1 MFIGRCRCG
10 HSRLQATEVAVQY
23 AKWTSSIV
31 KWTSS
36 IAKWPS
42 IYCKVVVHY
51 CKVAVHYCKVAVHLL
66 QSGRPLLQSGRP
78 FIAKWPS
85 IIVKWLKKWPAT
97 PDHFFD
103 LIGIVAVHFYVF
115 WPASFSILAVQIT
128 CWDVQ
133 K

>member
-1 MFIGRCRCG
+1 MR
-10 HSRLQATEVAVQY
+10 
-23 AKWTSSIV
+23 
-31 KWTSS
+31 
-36 IAKWPS
+36 
-42 IYCKVVVHY
+42 
-51 CKVAVHYCKVAVHLL
+51 
-66 QSGRPLLQSGRP
+66 SGRPVLRSGRP

-85 IIVKWLKKWPAT
+85 IIAKWTSIIAKWMKKWPAT
-97 PDHFFD
+97 RDHFFD